1 MAFIF
6 SFECNFSECWFDN
19 IDKKLCLKYLFSFIM
34 DLVNFIAFL
43 KKCLSLAKGSFTLHI
58 LRNQP
63 RGRGFPNIIAMI
75 SAHHDQGSM
84 KRKENLFPGKKVKG
98 GGGGGGGQAMIT

>member
-43 KKCLSLAKGSFTLHI
+43 EKSLSLAKGSFTYYV
-58 LRNQP
+58 
-63 RGRGFPNIIAMI
+63 I
-75 SAHHDQGSM
+75 S
-84 KRKENLFPGKKVKG
+84 RG
-98 GGGGGGGQAMIT
+98 GGGFQIS